1 VGVYAVRQNPVLHHN
16 LLAALEGTEMQTF
29 VPQKDYMLIFN
40 MGNGRGILWKKN
52 FVWEGRLAF
61 LLKDYIDR
69 KFMRKFQ
76 VSGER
81 EEME

>member
-1 VGVYAVRQNPVLHHN
+1 
-16 LLAALEGTEMQTF
+16 
-29 VPQKDYMLIFN
+29 MLIFN

-52 FVWEGRLAF
+52 FLWEGRLAF

-76 VSGER
+76 VAGELN
-81 EEME
+81 EEEKVDEESEPPRTASLLM

>member
-1 VGVYAVRQNPVLHHN
+1 
-16 LLAALEGTEMQTF
+16 
-29 VPQKDYMLIFN
+29 MLIFN

-52 FVWEGRLAF
+52 FVWEGRTAF

-69 KFMRKFQ
+69 KFMQKFQ

-81 EEME
+81 DETE